1 MAVTKKSTGQTLR
14 MRNIKDLD
22 DGSTK
27 TVNRDV
33 SKILTAAT
41 PEQILNVADAYDGLT
56 EIAMESA
63 YIVTTEELVNA

>member
-1 MAVTKKSTGQTLR
+1 MAVTKNLTGQTLR

-41 PEQILNVADAYDGLT
+41 PEQILNVANAYDGLT